1 MDDPTPARPGI
12 RIYTQPVYRHHTDG
26 ARWSTRH
33 GDTPTAAYACAC
45 ACACGQTGKARQ
57 TGKAT
62 GARAVAK
69 LAAEYDDHT
78 SACTGTPAPIAEG
91 RTAA

>member
-12 RIYTQPVYRHHTDG
+12 RIYAPPVYRHHTDG
-26 ARWSTRH
+26 ARWSTRD

-45 ACACGQTGKARQ
+45 GQ